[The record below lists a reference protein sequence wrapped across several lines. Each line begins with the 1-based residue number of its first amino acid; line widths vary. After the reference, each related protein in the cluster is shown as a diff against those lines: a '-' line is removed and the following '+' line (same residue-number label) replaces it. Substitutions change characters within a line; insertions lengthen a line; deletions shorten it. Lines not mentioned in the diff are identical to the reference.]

1 MNGVV
6 QNLKVEHL
14 ICFQMILHWWVLF
27 LDFDHFVIKLF
38 SAYKELSLLK
48 FGSGDFIFSPYWN
61 ERIVTKRTMIIF
73 MYTFAVPHNL

>member
-38 SAYKELSLLK
+38 SAYKDLNLLK
-48 FGSGDFIFSPYWN
+48 CGSGGFIFSPCWN
-61 ERIVTKRTMIIF
+61 HRIVIQRTMIIF
-73 MYTFAVPHNL
+73 MCNFTLLHYL